1 LIVESFYKLMKTETG
16 FRRESVVTFNLSPY
30 RPGEDKV
37 RIRTVTAYYEQ
48 VLNRVREIPGVIGVG
63 GSDNFPFTGNRKP
76 DRNTLNI
83 EAKGDSEEAKAVRAP
98 ATFIDV
104 SPGYFEAMRIPLR
117 EGRDFSS
124 QDDLTRGWVIILSE
138 QAAKALFGNRSA
150 LGQQVRAGTPGNWDP
165 YATVV
170 GVVGNVKY
178 HAAEVSKSLEFYY
191 PYKQYGWGT
200 ATIAVRVSG
209 STVGL
214 ENQIRAAVASVD
226 AETPVNDIKTLDALV
241 EDTLWQPRL
250 WSVLLGV
257 FAGTALL
264 LAMLGIYGLISFNVS
279 VRIREIGIRAA
290 IGATPGSL
298 LWLVSS
304 EGLQLIGLGVLVALP
319 SCLGVAVLI
328 QGLLFETEAF
338 HWPLFVGVSV
348 GLVVVGFLASLVP
361 ALRAARYDPVK
372 ALQLD

>member
-1 LIVESFYKLMKTETG
+1 
-16 FRRESVVTFNLSPY
+16 
-30 RPGEDKV
+30 
-37 RIRTVTAYYEQ
+37 
-48 VLNRVREIPGVIGVG
+48 
-63 GSDNFPFTGNRKP
+63 
-76 DRNTLNI
+76 
-83 EAKGDSEEAKAVRAP
+83 
-98 ATFIDV
+98 
-104 SPGYFEAMRIPLR
+104 
-117 EGRDFSS
+117 
-124 QDDLTRGWVIILSE
+124 
-138 QAAKALFGNRSA
+138 
-150 LGQQVRAGTPGNWDP
+150 
-165 YATVV
+165 
-170 GVVGNVKY
+170 
-178 HAAEVSKSLEFYY
+178 
-191 PYKQYGWGT
+191 
-200 ATIAVRVSG
+200 
-209 STVGL
+209 
-214 ENQIRAAVASVD
+214 
-226 AETPVNDIKTLDALV
+226 V